1 MAEMADDKE
10 DRIFE
15 ELLAYLRRSRGFDFT
30 GYKRSSLIR
39 RVRKQ
44 MLVHQIAEFGE
55 YLDYLQV
62 HPEEFLP
69 LFNTIL
75 INVTAFFRDTSA
87 WKYLE
92 TQVLPQ
98 LIKDKPQLS
107 PLRIWSAGCSSGEE
121 AYTLA
126 MVLAELVGIEQFRQ
140 RVKIY
145 ATDIDEDALCQAR
158 QATYDLHSL
167 PSVPPEWRDRYFEP
181 IEDRWILRPELR
193 RGVIFG
199 RHDLVQDAPISRLDL
214 LVCRNTLMYFNTE
227 TQTKILDRFHFALN
241 DTGILFLGK
250 AEMLLTHANLFT
262 PISLQHRIFH
272 RILKHNRRERLLAF
286 AQNTDDSIS
295 NGITHYVHLRE
306 SAFDTTPSAQLVV
319 DRSGN
324 LVLANAHARSLFGV
338 NLLDRG
344 RPLQDLEVS
353 YRPIELR
360 SLIDRTYEE
369 RTSITVA
376 NVAYPLPSKEVQYL
390 DIQIV
395 PIEDQEQ
402 EILGASI
409 IFADM
414 TRHHDLQTEL
424 QRTTKELETTNEA
437 LQSSNEELETT
448 NEELQSTNEELE
460 TTNEELQSTNEELE
474 TMNEEL
480 QSNNE
485 ELQTINGELR
495 QRTTDLDRANAFLN
509 SILTSL
515 QAGVVAINHQFNI
528 LSWNHEA
535 EHLWGLRSEEVLGE
549 SLFALDI
556 GLPVE
561 QLREPIRNCL
571 SGQTERQDLVFEA
584 IDRRGK
590 SMQCRISFNPLMS
603 VDRSRQGVILLM
615 EVIAS

>member
-1 MAEMADDKE
+1 V
-10 DRIFE
+10 
-15 ELLAYLRRSRGFDFT
+15 
-30 GYKRSSLIR
+30 YKR
-39 RVRKQ
+39 Q
-44 MLVHQIAEFGE
+44 
-55 YLDYLQV
+55 
-62 HPEEFLP
+62 
-69 LFNTIL
+69 
-75 INVTAFFRDTSA
+75 
-87 WKYLE
+87 
-92 TQVLPQ
+92 
-98 LIKDKPQLS
+98 
-107 PLRIWSAGCSSGEE
+107 
-121 AYTLA
+121 
-126 MVLAELVGIEQFRQ
+126 
-140 RVKIY
+140 
-145 ATDIDEDALCQAR
+145 
-158 QATYDLHSL
+158 
-167 PSVPPEWRDRYFEP
+167 
-181 IEDRWILRPELR
+181 
-193 RGVIFG
+193 
-199 RHDLVQDAPISRLDL
+199 
-214 LVCRNTLMYFNTE
+214 
-227 TQTKILDRFHFALN
+227 
-241 DTGILFLGK
+241 
-250 AEMLLTHANLFT
+250 
-262 PISLQHRIFH
+262 
-272 RILKHNRRERLLAF
+272 
-286 AQNTDDSIS
+286 
-295 NGITHYVHLRE
+295 
-306 SAFDTTPSAQLVV
+306 
-319 DRSGN
+319 
-324 LVLANAHARSLFGV
+324 
-338 NLLDRG
+338 
-344 RPLQDLEVS
+344 
-353 YRPIELR
+353 
-360 SLIDRTYEE
+360 
-369 RTSITVA
+369 
-376 NVAYPLPSKEVQYL
+376 
-390 DIQIV
+390 
-395 PIEDQEQ
+395 DQER

-409 IFADM
+409 IFIDM

-535 EHLWGLRSEEVLGE
+535 ENLWGLRSEEVLGE

-584 IDRRGK
+584 IDRRGR